1 MAATQVAPPLPP
13 GFQLDQPTGDVPPL
27 PPGFQLDIAMD
38 QPASALDKL
47 AGGRGT
53 SLIYGAVS
61 PAIAAAQLLGG
72 EGTRKTIA
80 DFEAS
85 RARGKKALDRDG
97 FDLYALGG
105 SLLPASK
112 IAGAVQ
118 GVLPA
123 ATGPV
128 GRMGIA
134 ALQGGAIG
142 AATPSPGITAD
153 EYFDTKALQAGAG
166 AVMGGL
172 TSGATDLLKYTGQA
186 LSPLADLFRGEKGI
200 ANLARRG
207 YEKAIGADRV
217 PEVRQRLLQAKELVP
232 GDKPTAAEAVAGL
245 PAGSPLQAIQKITAE
260 TEGGPSAQFGERLLA
275 QEAARNMAGK
285 TRDAVT
291 APMREKAL
299 NLANVGKVQV
309 ADVVDGLQGIKQDP
323 ALAASDVVSKSIG
336 HLEEKL
342 KSLADANGVI
352 DANALYTVRKELGN
366 TITKFSK
373 ETQNWDKR
381 LTGRIQGDI
390 QKGIDWAINNAIA
403 RAQGSPSIAAAGQAG
418 QRAIE
423 GSVSPT
429 ATPSVWDQ
437 YLAEYAK
444 RSQAI
449 ADSLSRS
456 ELAKKPI
463 QKTALSGARDIAT
476 QSMPH
481 VALLSR
487 PVVMANAILS
497 HVGKTNIEPKIDA
510 LNTKLLLDPNGLGA
524 FLQENAPIVSNKYKP
539 ILDAILRQ
547 SGRAVPA
554 ATAQA
559 FKGD

>member
-1 MAATQVAPPLPP
+1 MATAQVTPPLPP
-13 GFQLDQPTGDVPPL
+13 GFQLDQPTGEVPPL
-27 PPGFQLDIAMD
+27 PPGFQLDTPTEP
-38 QPASALDKL
+38 QASLLDKL

-53 SLIYGAVS
+53 SLVYGAVS
-61 PAIAAAQLLGG
+61 PAIAAAQVFGG

-80 DFEAS
+80 DFEA
-85 RARGKKALDRDG
+85 RRERGKKALDREG

-123 ATGPV
+123 ATGAL
-128 GRMGIA
+128 GRAGVA

-142 AATPSPGITAD
+142 VATPSPGISAED
-153 EYFDTKALQAGAG
+153 YFNTKALQTGSG

-172 TSGATDLLKYTGQA
+172 TSGAIDLAKYTGQA

-207 YEKAIGADRV
+207 YEKAIGADRL

-245 PAGSPLQAIQKITAE
+245 PAGSPLQALQKITAE
-260 TEGGPSAQFGERLLA
+260 TEGGPSAQFGERLMK
-275 QEAARNMAGK
+275 QEAAREIAGK
-285 TRDAVT
+285 VRNVVT
-291 APMREKAL
+291 APMREQAL
-299 NLANVGKVQV
+299 TLANMGKVHL
-309 ADVVDGLQGIKQDP
+309 ADVVDGLQGIKRDP
-323 ALAASDVVSKSIG
+323 SLAASDVVSKSIG

-352 DANALYTVRKELGN
+352 DAKALYTVRKELGN
-366 TITKFSK
+366 TISKFSK

-381 LTGRIQGDI
+381 LTARIQGDI
-390 QKGIDWAINNAIA
+390 QKGIDWAMNNAIA
-403 RAQGSPSIAAAGQAG
+403 RAQGAPSLSSAGQAG
-418 QRAIE
+418 QHAITDH
-423 GSVSPT
+423 VSP
-429 ATPSVWDQ
+429 AAIPSVWDQ

-476 QSMPH
+476 QNMPH

-487 PVVMANAILS
+487 PVVMANAVLS
-497 HVGKTNIEPKIDA
+497 HIGKSNIEPRVDA
-510 LNTKLLLDPNGLGA
+510 LNTKLLLDPKGLGA
-524 FLQENAPIVSNKYKP
+524 FLQENAPMVSNKYKAL
-539 ILDAILRQ
+539 LDAMATQ

-559 FKGD
+559 FKGE